1 MPLFEL
7 SRGILAS
14 HGLSIA
20 IDTSNSRRFKKALKE
35 LDFSDNERKRHG
47 QSINDAVKWPH
58 GGAYPGLS

>member
-20 IDTSNSRRFKKALKE
+20 IDTSNSQRFKKALKE
-35 LDFSDNERKRHG
+35 IDVSDNRASG
-47 QSINDAVKWPH
+47 MASQSTMQ
-58 GGAYPGLS
+58 